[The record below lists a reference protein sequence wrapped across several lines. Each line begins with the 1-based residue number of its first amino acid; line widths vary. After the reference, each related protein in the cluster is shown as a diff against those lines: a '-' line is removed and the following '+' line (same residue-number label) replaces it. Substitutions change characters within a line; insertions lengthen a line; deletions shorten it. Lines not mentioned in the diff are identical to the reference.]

1 MSSPAA
7 QHEFTLHRCAL
18 AIMMKILGADG
29 MRELLLEGQF
39 SFAKT
44 RFDGAARLY
53 CCVKAAQPAA
63 NGNDTLKLPVDVPKF
78 GSAGDVI
85 EVVKLLIYVIE
96 EYEAIL
102 CDKLGEA
109 IGVGTL
115 ELEDLGKALEM
126 TFAVKDLRMSNEVLA
141 KLRAL

>member
-7 QHEFTLHRCAL
+7 IQHELALHRCAL
-18 AIMMKILGADG
+18 GIMMKILGADG
-29 MRELLLEGQF
+29 MRALVLEGRF
-39 SFAKT
+39 NEAKT
-44 RFDGAARLY
+44 RFDGTARLY
-53 CCVKAAQPAA
+53 CSVKAAQPAV
-63 NGNDTLKLPVDVPKF
+63 NGNDTMKLPVDAPF

-85 EVVKLLIYVIE
+85 EVAKLLIYVID
-96 EYEAIL
+96 EYEALL

-115 ELEDLGKALEM
+115 ELEDLGATLDM
-126 TFAVKDLRMSNEVLA
+126 TFAVKDLEVSNEVLA